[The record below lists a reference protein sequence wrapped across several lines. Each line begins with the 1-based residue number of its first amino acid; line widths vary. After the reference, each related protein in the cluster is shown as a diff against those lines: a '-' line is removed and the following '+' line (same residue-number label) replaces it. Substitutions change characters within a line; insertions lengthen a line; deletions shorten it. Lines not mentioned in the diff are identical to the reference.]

1 MDFESMG
8 FFSWILAGLII
19 GAVARLLLPGRDP
32 IGCLATIGLGI
43 LGAIIGGYVWTE
55 LFDKRDNISWIG
67 AIIAAMIL
75 LLIFRS
81 FTYRRRRSPFRR
93 RF

>member
-8 FFSWILAGLII
+8 FFSWILAGLFI

-32 IGCLATIGLGI
+32 IGCLATMGLGI
-43 LGAIIGGYVWTE
+43 LGAITGGYVWTE
-55 LFDKRDNISWIG
+55 LFDRRDDISWIG

-81 FTYRRRRSPFRR
+81 FTYRRRGSFRR

>member
-1 MDFESMG
+1 MNFDSMG
-8 FFSWILAGLII
+8 FFSWILAGLVI
-19 GAVARLLLPGRDP
+19 GAVARFLLPGRDP

-43 LGAIIGGYVWTE
+43 LGAIVGGYVWTE

-75 LLIFRS
+75 LLVFRS
-81 FTYRRRRSPFRR
+81 FTYRRRRSPFR
-93 RF
+93 

>member
-43 LGAIIGGYVWTE
+43 LGAIIGGFVWTE
-55 LFDKRDNISWIG
+55 LFDRRDDISWIG

-81 FTYRRRRSPFRR
+81 FTYRRRRF
-93 RF
+93 

>member
-1 MDFESMG
+1 MNFDSMG
-8 FFSWILAGLII
+8 FFSWILSGLVI
-19 GAVARLLLPGRDP
+19 GAVARFLLPGRDP
-32 IGCLATIGLGI
+32 IGCLATIALGI
-43 LGAIIGGYVWTE
+43 LGAILGGYVWTE
-55 LFDKRDNISWIG
+55 VFDRRDNISWIG
-67 AIIAAMIL
+67 AIISAMIL

>member
-1 MDFESMG
+1 MNFDSMG
-8 FFSWILAGLII
+8 FFSWILAGLVI
-19 GAVARLLLPGRDP
+19 GAVARFLLPGRDP

-67 AIIAAMIL
+67 AIISAMIL

-81 FTYRRRRSPFRR
+81 LTYRRRRSPFRR

>member
-1 MDFESMG
+1 MNFDSMG
-8 FFSWILAGLII
+8 FFSWILAGLVI
-19 GAVARLLLPGRDP
+19 GAVARFLLPGRDP

-43 LGAIIGGYVWTE
+43 LGAIVGGYVWTE
-55 LFDKRDNISWIG
+55 LFDKRGNISWIG
-67 AIIAAMIL
+67 AIISAMIL

-81 FTYRRRRSPFRR
+81 FTYRRRRSPYRR